1 MRYLPL
7 TDADRGDML
16 ARIGVA
22 DIDALFADIRSRQ
35 AASPGL
41 LDLPRAKGE
50 IEVERDARP
59 HGGAERRRP
68 ARCRSSSAP
77 APTSTTCRRASIT

>member
-7 TDADRGDML
+7 TDADRRAML

-22 DIDALFADIRSRQ
+22 DIDALFADIPRQ
-35 AASPGL
+35 AARRGL
-41 LDLPRAKGE
+41 VDLPKAKGE
-50 IEVERDARP
+50 LEVERELGELA
-59 HGGAERRRP
+59 GAERRRP

-77 APTSTTCRRASIT
+77 APTSTTCRRPSIT